1 MKKLISKQKLSL
13 NKEVL
18 QSLTAQHLKMIQGGG
33 IKNNNIVTNGCQTEG
48 KNEGC

>member
-13 NKEVL
+13 NKQTIQL
-18 QSLTAQHLKMIQGGG
+18 LNTFQLKMIQGGA
-33 IKNNNIVTNGCQTEG
+33 KNLIVTNGCQTEG